1 MLDQAAPRSTSGW
14 RALVGLLL
22 LMLVLNIAVRFVQVP
37 IAAVGPVSML
47 LSAVFFAIPIV
58 GLFVASRGTWTLRA
72 SAALIGAGI
81 SIQAISILILRS
93 KLPPATEIIVFSVS
107 QIALLA
113 WCAGLGGALSA
124 LIKERNLIL
133 PVAIF
138 LAGLDAFLV
147 TYPYSWVNRV
157 VNNAPQIL
165 QTVGY
170 NLPRVSAEPISTA
183 PVQISATVG
192 PADFFFLFMFFICV
206 HKFNMRERATLI
218 AMVATLLAY
227 LVVVLGFG
235 DLSLGPVSLG
245 ALPVLLPM
253 GIVLLALNLDQ
264 FKLNTEE
271 KVGTWLF
278 TIIAIGLAWFGINQA
293 GIAKATRAAP
303 VNSVPAQE
311 PQAPQGLP
319 APTGQGQSP

>member
-1 MLDQAAPRSTSGW
+1 
-14 RALVGLLL
+14 
-22 LMLVLNIAVRFVQVP
+22 MLVLNIGVRFIQVP
-37 IAAVGPVSML
+37 VSAVGPISMV

-58 GLFVASRGTWTLRA
+58 GLFMASRGTWTLRA
-72 SAALIGAGI
+72 SLSLIAAGI
-81 SIQAISILILRS
+81 AIQALSIFVLRS
-93 KLPPATEIIVFSVS
+93 KLPPALEIGVFSVS
-107 QIALLA
+107 QIALLT

-138 LAGLDAFLV
+138 LAGLDVFLV

-165 QTVGY
+165 QSVGY
-170 NLPRVSAEPISTA
+170 NLPRVSAEPVSTA

-206 HKFNMRERATLI
+206 HKFQMRERATLI
-218 AMVATLLAY
+218 AMVVTLLAY
-227 LVVVLGFG
+227 LVIVLGFG
-235 DLSLGPVSLG
+235 DLSIGPVSLG

-271 KVGTWLF
+271 KIGTWLF
-278 TIIAIGLAWFGINQA
+278 AFIAVGLAAFGIMQA
-293 GIAKATRAAP
+293 GIAKARRAGP
-303 VNSVPAQE
+303 ENSVLAPE
-311 PQAPQGLP
+311 LQAPEGSPSP
-319 APTGQGQSP
+319 ADPNPPR